1 MKGCKNPPASVHSN
15 CSSCGERLC
24 RGENFG
30 LSTFKRTVDLPDSS
44 RGAVLNEGTPSGF
57 ARGSCQVVDWV
68 LLDDEIAFG
77 SLVFARM
84 PFVEN
89 SVSDDAA
96 CSVSCV
102 ASAVLPSQH
111 SGACDR

>member
-1 MKGCKNPPASVHSN
+1 MCAVCGVVLPFHETVKAICCECWFRDCHESVH
-15 CSSCGERLC
+15 EDD
-24 RGENFG
+24 EN
-30 LSTFKRTVDLPDSS
+30 DSS

-68 LLDDEIAFG
+68 LPDGEIAYG

-84 PFVEN
+84 PFGEN

-102 ASAVLPSQH
+102 VFAVLPSQH
-111 SGACDR
+111 SGACHR